1 MLYFHKEL
9 KEKLNSNYQIQKAVD
24 ENRYFKVDDGLYSDK
39 PDVNHIEIIAKK
51 FPNFVIY
58 GDSAYYYH
66 NLTDFIP
73 NKIVLATT
81 KNNKIRSKYVKQVR
95 LTDELFNIGITKI
108 EINGILINIYD
119 KERMLIE
126 LARSKNQMGYD
137 MYKEIITNYRKIVDD
152 LDMEKIENY
161 LTHFSYEDK
170 LFEIIQDEV
179 F

>member
-9 KEKLNSNYQIQKAVD
+9 KEKLKSDYQIQKAVD
-24 ENRYFKVDDGLYSDK
+24 EKKFFKVDEGLYSDK
-39 PDVNHIEIIAKK
+39 SYANYIEIIAKK
-51 FPNFVIY
+51 YPDFVVY

-66 NLTDFIP
+66 NLTDFVP
-73 NKIVLATT
+73 SKIVLATK

-95 LTDELFNIGITKI
+95 LTDELFGIGITKI
-108 EINGILINIYD
+108 EINGISINIYD

-152 LDMEKIENY
+152 LDMGKIEKY
-161 LTHFSYEDK
+161 LSYFPYEDK

>member
-9 KEKLNSNYQIQKAVD
+9 KEKLKSDYQIQKAV
-24 ENRYFKVDDGLYSDK
+24 EEKKYFKVEDGLYSDK
-39 PDVNHIEIIAKK
+39 PNANYMEIIVKK

-73 NKIVLATT
+73 DKIVLATT
-81 KNNKIRSKYVKQVR
+81 KNDKIRSKYVKQVR
-95 LTDELFNIGITKI
+95 LTDKLFNIGITKM
-108 EINGILINIYD
+108 EINGIIINIYD

-126 LARSKNQMGYD
+126 LARSKKQMGYD
-137 MYKEIITNYRKIVDD
+137 MYKEIITNYRKISDN
-152 LDMEKIENY
+152 LDMEKIETY
-161 LTHFSYEDK
+161 ITYFSYGDK

>member
-9 KEKLNSNYQIQKAVD
+9 KEKLKSDYQIQKAVK
-24 ENRYFKVDDGLYSDK
+24 EKKYFKVDGGLYSDK
-39 PDVNHIEIIAKK
+39 PNADYIGIIAKK

-73 NKIVLATT
+73 SKVVLATT
-81 KNNKIRSKYVKQVR
+81 KNNKIRSKFVKQVR
-95 LTDELFNIGITKI
+95 LTDELFNIGITKTQ
-108 EINGILINIYD
+108 INGITINIYD

-126 LARSKNQMGYD
+126 LARNKNQMGYD
-137 MYKEIITNYRKIVDD
+137 MYKEIIANYRKIVDN
-152 LDMEKIENY
+152 LDMEKIEKY
-161 LTHFSYEDK
+161 LLYFPYGDK
-170 LFEIIQDEV
+170 LFDIIQDEV

>member
-9 KEKLNSNYQIQKAVD
+9 KEKLKSDYQIQKAVK
-24 ENRYFKVDDGLYSDK
+24 EKQYFKVDDGLYSDK
-39 PDVNHIEIIAKK
+39 PNADYIEIIAKK

-73 NKIVLATT
+73 SKVVLATT
-81 KNNKIRSKYVKQVR
+81 KNNKIRSKFVKQVR
-95 LTDELFNIGITKI
+95 LTDELFNIGITKTQ
-108 EINGILINIYD
+108 INGIIINIYD

-126 LARSKNQMGYD
+126 LARGKNQMGYD
-137 MYKEIITNYRKIVDD
+137 MYKEIIANYRKIADN
-152 LDMEKIENY
+152 LDMEKLEKY
-161 LTHFSYEDK
+161 LSYFPYEDK

>member
-1 MLYFHKEL
+1 M
-9 KEKLNSNYQIQKAVD
+9 
-24 ENRYFKVDDGLYSDK
+24 
-39 PDVNHIEIIAKK
+39 
-51 FPNFVIY
+51 
-58 GDSAYYYH
+58 
-66 NLTDFIP
+66 
-73 NKIVLATT
+73 ATA

>member
-1 MLYFHKEL
+1 MRKKQLSLKLKKKETV
-9 KEKLNSNYQIQKAVD
+9 NY
-24 ENRYFKVDDGLYSDK
+24 
-39 PDVNHIEIIAKK
+39 IEIIAKK

-73 NKIVLATT
+73 SKVVLATK

-95 LTDELFNIGITKI
+95 LTDELFNIGITKR
-108 EINGILINIYD
+108 EINGVSINIYD

-137 MYKEIITNYRKIVDD
+137 MYKEIITNYRKIADD
-152 LDMEKIENY
+152 LNMEKLENY
-161 LTHFSYEDK
+161 LTYFPYRDK

>member
-9 KEKLNSNYQIQKAVD
+9 KEKLKSDYQIQKAV
-24 ENRYFKVDDGLYSDK
+24 EKKQYFKVDDGLYSDK
-39 PDVNHIEIIAKK
+39 SNTNYIEIIAKK

-73 NKIVLATT
+73 NKVVLATT

-95 LTDELFNIGITKI
+95 LTNDLFNLGIIKI
-108 EINGILINIYD
+108 KINGITINIYN

-137 MYKEIITNYRKIVDD
+137 MYKEIITNYRKISDD
-152 LDMEKIENY
+152 LDIEKIEKY
-161 LTHFSYEDK
+161 LTHFPYADK

>member
-1 MLYFHKEL
+1 
-9 KEKLNSNYQIQKAVD
+9 
-24 ENRYFKVDDGLYSDK
+24 
-39 PDVNHIEIIAKK
+39 
-51 FPNFVIY
+51 
-58 GDSAYYYH
+58 
-66 NLTDFIP
+66 
-73 NKIVLATT
+73 
-81 KNNKIRSKYVKQVR
+81 
-95 LTDELFNIGITKI
+95 
-108 EINGILINIYD
+108 
-119 KERMLIE
+119 MLIE

>member
-1 MLYFHKEL
+1 MLYFHKEIKKEL
-9 KEKLNSNYQIQKAVD
+9 KSDYQIQKAVG
-24 ENRYFKVDDGLYSDK
+24 EKKYFKIDDGLYSDK
-39 PDVNHIEIIAKK
+39 QNANYIEIIAKK
-51 FPNFVIY
+51 FPNFVVY

-73 NKIVLATT
+73 SKVVLATT

-95 LTDELFNIGITKI
+95 LTNELFNIGITKI
-108 EINGILINIYD
+108 EINGIPINIYD

-126 LARSKNQMGYD
+126 LARNKNQMGYD
-137 MYKEIITNYRKIVDD
+137 MYKEIITSYRKIADD

-161 LTHFSYEDK
+161 LSYFPHSDK

>member
-9 KEKLNSNYQIQKAVD
+9 KEKLKSDYQIQKAVD
-24 ENRYFKVDDGLYSDK
+24 EKKFFKVDEGLYSDK
-39 PDVNHIEIIAKK
+39 SYSNYIEIIAKK
-51 FPNFVIY
+51 YPDFVVY

-66 NLTDFIP
+66 NLTDFVP
-73 NKIVLATT
+73 SKIVLATK
-81 KNNKIRSKYVKQVR
+81 KNNKIRSKHVKQVR
-95 LTDELFNIGITKI
+95 LTDELFGIGITKI
-108 EINGILINIYD
+108 EINGISINIYD

-152 LDMEKIENY
+152 LDMGKIEKY
-161 LTHFSYEDK
+161 LSYFPYEDK

>member
-9 KEKLNSNYQIQKAVD
+9 KEKLKSDYQIQKAVS
-24 ENRYFKVDDGLYSDK
+24 EKKFFKVDDGLYSDK
-39 PDVNHIEIIAKK
+39 PDANYIEIIAKK

-73 NKIVLATT
+73 NKVVLATT

-108 EINGILINIYD
+108 DINGISINIYD

-137 MYKEIITNYRKIVDD
+137 MYKEIIANYRKIADD
-152 LDMEKIENY
+152 LNMEKIENY
-161 LTHFSYEDK
+161 LTYFPYEDK

>member
-9 KEKLNSNYQIQKAVD
+9 KEKLKSDYQIQKAVS
-24 ENRYFKVDDGLYSDK
+24 EKKFFKVDDGLYSDK
-39 PDVNHIEIIAKK
+39 PDANYIEIIAKK

-73 NKIVLATT
+73 NKVVLATT

-108 EINGILINIYD
+108 DINGISINIYD

-126 LARSKNQMGYD
+126 LVRSKNKMGYD
-137 MYKEIITNYRKIVDD
+137 MYKDIITNYRKIIDE
-152 LDMEKIENY
+152 LDMEKIERY
-161 LTHFSYEDK
+161 LPFFPYEER
-170 LFEIIQDEV
+170 LFEMIQDEV

>member
-9 KEKLNSNYQIQKAVD
+9 KEKLKSDYQIQKAVS
-24 ENRYFKVDDGLYSDK
+24 EKKFFKVDDGLYSDK
-39 PDVNHIEIIAKK
+39 PDANYIEIIAKK

-73 NKIVLATT
+73 NKVVLATT

-108 EINGILINIYD
+108 DINGISINIYD

-137 MYKEIITNYRKIVDD
+137 MYKEIIANYRKIADD
-152 LDMEKIENY
+152 LNMEKIENY
-161 LTHFSYEDK
+161 LTYFPYGDK

>member
-9 KEKLNSNYQIQKAVD
+9 KGKLKSDYQIQKAVD
-24 ENRYFKVDDGLYSDK
+24 EKKFFKVDDGLYSDK
-39 PDVNHIEIIAKK
+39 PYANYIEIIAKK
-51 FPNFVIY
+51 YPDFVMY

-73 NKIVLATT
+73 SKIVLATK
-81 KNNKIRSKYVKQVR
+81 KNNKIRSKHVKQVR
-95 LTDELFNIGITKI
+95 LTDELFGIGITKI
-108 EINGILINIYD
+108 KINGVSINVYD

-126 LARSKNQMGYD
+126 LARSKNQIGYD

-152 LDMEKIENY
+152 LNMGKIEEY
-161 LTHFSYEDK
+161 LSYFSYGDK